1 MRLFFYL
8 ILLFVLIEINAF
20 LVAPR
25 ILANCK
31 KSGNALPVFVVYYLY
46 FQSSQDLDFK

>member
-1 MRLFFYL
+1 MRIFFYL
-8 ILLFVLIEINAF
+8 TLSFVLIEINAF

-31 KSGNALPVFVVYYLY
+31 KSGNALPVFAVYYL
-46 FQSSQDLDFK
+46 DFSKFTRFGF